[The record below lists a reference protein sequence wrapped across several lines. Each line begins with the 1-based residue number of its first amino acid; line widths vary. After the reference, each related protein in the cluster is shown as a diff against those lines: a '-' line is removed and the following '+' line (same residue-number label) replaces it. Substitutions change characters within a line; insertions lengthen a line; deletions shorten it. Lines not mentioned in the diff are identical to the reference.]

1 MTIGANMPFRSR
13 LDILVRDTGKE
24 AAPGNPKEMPVGK
37 ETLGDFKLLLKAVGS
52 KQQSQ
57 KNPAP
62 DDEVLDRN
70 ERSDPEKN
78 DNATPQMHGIFA
90 PPPITALEQMLERQ
104 QHTESSKFILGGTE
118 DADTGLVAEA
128 RAEPTIDVAEH
139 EGPNVSPEVARS
151 DKLKALEIRVAPPQ
165 IAAAPALPEPQPS
178 QAAPASRPADFP
190 PDSAGLVEPELVKSD
205 AGIAA
210 EPPVVADRNASSPT
224 TLPQPETRPSAL
236 PATVVTAPV
245 NRPPLADIQIVS
257 DRTNG
262 AARTLVIQLQPV
274 ELGTVTAR
282 LRLTSDGMHIQITA
296 ENAAMAEHLTKDHE
310 ALGKAL
316 HRAGVA
322 DDASTVTISIV
333 DRSAAAANPQTGQQN
348 FNGQEP
354 QAGARPNGQ
363 GQSGFQGTPGER
375 TPSEHR
381 FGEIGPDDQLEK
393 PATSDPQGNLSRG
406 LVV

>member
-24 AAPGNPKEMPVGK
+24 AAPGDPKEMPVSK
-37 ETLGDFKLLLKAVGS
+37 ETLADFKLFLKAVGS

-70 ERSDPEKN
+70 EGSDRER
-78 DNATPQMHGIFA
+78 DDSAAPQMHGIFA
-90 PPPITALEQMLERQ
+90 PPITALEQMLERQ
-104 QHTESSKFILGGTE
+104 QRAESSKFIAGGTE
-118 DADTGLVAEA
+118 DADTGMATEA
-128 RAEPTIDVAEH
+128 RAEPTLEVAEH
-139 EGPNVSPEVARS
+139 EEPNVSVENARAE
-151 DKLKALEIRVAPPQ
+151 KLKAPEIRVAPPQ
-165 IAAAPALPEPQPS
+165 IAAAAPALPEPPPS
-178 QAAPASRPADFP
+178 QAAPVSRPADFP
-190 PDSAGLVEPELVKSD
+190 PDSADLVEPVKAKSD
-205 AGIAA
+205 TRIAA

-224 TLPQPETRPSAL
+224 ALPQPETRPSAL
-236 PATVVTAPV
+236 PASVVTVPV
-245 NRPPLADIQIVS
+245 SRPPLTDIRIVS

-282 LRLTSDGMHIQITA
+282 LRLTPDGMHIRITA

-393 PATSDPQGNLSRG
+393 PAASDPQDNLSRG

>member
-1 MTIGANMPFRSR
+1 MTIGENMPFRSR
-13 LDILVRDTGKE
+13 LDILVRDTSKE
-24 AAPGNPKEMPVGK
+24 AAPGDPKETPVSK
-37 ETLGDFKLLLKAVGS
+37 ETLADFKLLLKAVGS

-70 ERSDPEKN
+70 EGPDRERDDS
-78 DNATPQMHGIFA
+78 AAPQMHGIFA
-90 PPPITALEQMLERQ
+90 PPITALEQMLERQ
-104 QHTESSKFILGGTE
+104 QRVESSKSVAGGTE
-118 DADTGLVAEA
+118 DADAGMAVET
-128 RAEPTIDVAEH
+128 RAEPTLDVAEH
-139 EGPNVSPEVARS
+139 EEPNVSVEDARAE
-151 DKLKALEIRVAPPQ
+151 KLKAPEIRVAPPQ
-165 IAAAPALPEPQPS
+165 IAAAPALPEPPPS
-178 QAAPASRPADFP
+178 QAVPVSRPADFP
-190 PDSAGLVEPELVKSD
+190 PDSAGLVEPEQAKSD
-205 AGIAA
+205 TRIAA

-224 TLPQPETRPSAL
+224 VLPQPETRPSAL
-236 PATVVTAPV
+236 AATVVTVPV
-245 NRPPLADIQIVS
+245 NRPPLTDIRIVS

-282 LRLTSDGMHIQITA
+282 LRLTPDGMHIRITA

-363 GQSGFQGTPGER
+363 GQPGFQGTPGER
-375 TPSEHR
+375 TPGEHR
-381 FGEIGPDDQLEK
+381 FGESGPDDQLEK
-393 PATSDPQGNLSRG
+393 PATSDPQDNLSRG